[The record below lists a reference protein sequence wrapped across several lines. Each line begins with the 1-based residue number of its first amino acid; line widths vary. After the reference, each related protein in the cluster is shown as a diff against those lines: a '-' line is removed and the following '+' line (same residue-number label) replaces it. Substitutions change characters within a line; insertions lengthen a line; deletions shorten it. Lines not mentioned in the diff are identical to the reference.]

1 MVQFAQCDWSNRQ
14 KMNDCS
20 FSHFYGKTWVD
31 FCLNTGKCLCLS
43 KVVLKNG
50 TRNYQNGPLFK
61 RLACFIWQSLESF
74 GHFWYFNFF
83 KKLEH
88 RFSLE
93 SIKIRNATFPYKT
106 ALSELSVKTNRMEH
120 TKWTC
125 HKEWPFLDFCF
136 SIRTSYKELNWWVN
150 FPNVHIHTFRKRSSF
165 IWGYFFPASIFQCYY
180 NFIKFFCF
188 YKYVIWN

>member
-1 MVQFAQCDWSNRQ
+1 MVLGII
-14 KMNDCS
+14 KMA
-20 FSHFYGKTWVD
+20 
-31 FCLNTGKCLCLS
+31 LCLRGWHVLYDNHW
-43 KVVLKNG
+43 KVLDIFG
-50 TRNYQNGPLFK
+50 TLTF
-61 RLACFIWQSLESF
+61 S
-74 GHFWYFNFF
+74 

-136 SIRTSYKELNWWVN
+136 SIRTSYKELN
-150 FPNVHIHTFRKRSSF
+150 
-165 IWGYFFPASIFQCYY
+165 
-180 NFIKFFCF
+180 
-188 YKYVIWN
+188 